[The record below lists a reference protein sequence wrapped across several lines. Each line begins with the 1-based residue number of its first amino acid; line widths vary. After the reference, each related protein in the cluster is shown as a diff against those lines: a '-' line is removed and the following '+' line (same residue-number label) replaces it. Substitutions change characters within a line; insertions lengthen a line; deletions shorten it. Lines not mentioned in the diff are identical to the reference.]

1 MIIFALICTS
11 TVLWMDDFKSDT
23 GIWVANQ
30 RNPVSISYFPIN
42 NGDTIGYVHI
52 AGSTEDVGRSSAWLY
67 VEKIPALSTASY
79 VSLKVKGNGNL
90 VRFRILFK
98 NLGKT
103 PYYYLQQNIRIA
115 DDWKEIKIS
124 FKNAHPI
131 WSSNYPYA
139 LTPGLSPDFFLFV
152 ENGEPGSFSV
162 GIDKIEVK
170 AK

>member
-1 MIIFALICTS
+1 MSIFALITAS
-11 TVLWMDDFKSDT
+11 TVLWMDDFKPDT
-23 GIWVANQ
+23 EIWVADQ
-30 RNPVSISYFPIN
+30 RNPVSISYFPIS
-42 NGDTIGYVHI
+42 NGDTIGYTHI
-52 AGSTEDVGRSSAWLY
+52 EGNPKDVGRSSAWLY
-67 VEKIPALSTASY
+67 VDKIPNLSTASF

-124 FKNAHPI
+124 SQNAHPI

-162 GIDKIEVK
+162 EIDKIEVK